1 MPDPKLITYI
11 LIGIMGAC
19 LMLALGGFL
28 GKKFHVFRVVIFA
41 TAVALLTVVI
51 FAIYF
56 AYLAI
61 SGKL

>member
-28 GKKFHVFRVVIFA
+28 GKKFQVFRVILFA
-41 TAVALLTVVI
+41 AAVALLTIVL